1 MHEFPECLVRLETG
15 CGTLGPVV
23 HEFYPV
29 NIEERRVESVETAGL
44 LFLFSVFMCTLTDA
58 GLCSARASK
67 QSN

>member
-1 MHEFPECLVRLETG
+1 MRLETG

-44 LFLFSVFMCTLTDA
+44 LFLFSVFMCTLPVVEKVILA
-58 GLCSARASK
+58 WWLFPK
-67 QSN
+67 I